1 MAVIVP
7 LLARDMSF
15 DRIREWVSGLSVGGS
30 ARWEGKALGASRVI
44 QAYQV
49 VSQVLRFAVRAK
61 YLAAN
66 PADGIELPRKRDVD
80 QRYLTHRQL
89 HRSHWTATGTCS
101 PMTSPGS
108 RTPSTLLPKM
118 LRAGCGLSPHSG

>member
-80 QRYLTHRQL
+80 QRYLTHDR
-89 HRSHWTATGTCS
+89 RNANTGG
-101 PMTSPGS
+101 PP
-108 RTPSTLLPKM
+108 
-118 LRAGCGLSPHSG
+118 RAR